1 MEGRLLLIPFIGA
14 GIGWLTNVVAIRMLF
29 RPKVPIK
36 VGGITVHGILPKRQ
50 KELAKAIALAVEKE
64 LLPLD
69 NLLGR
74 IRRPEFLQQLTT
86 TVVSHVDRRIRDGLP
101 GFLPAG
107 LRHYLADMLR
117 EVVSRETSLL
127 IGEVSGQVTEQIRQE
142 AQVGELVE
150 AKVNAFD
157 LDQLESLVVD
167 LASNELKHIELM
179 GALLGF
185 IVGLGQLLI
194 AVWLI

>member
-36 VGGITVHGILPKRQ
+36 VGGITVQGILPKRQ

>member
-1 MEGRLLLIPFIGA
+1 MEGRLLIIPFIGA
-14 GIGWLTNVVAIRMLF
+14 GIGWITNVVAIRMLF
-29 RPKVPIK
+29 RPKEPIK
-36 VGGITVHGILPKRQ
+36 VGGITLQGVLPKRQ

-64 LLPLD
+64 LLPVD

-107 LRHYLADMLR
+107 LRHYLADLLR
-117 EVVSRETSLL
+117 EVVSKETSLL
-127 IGEVSGQVTEQIRQE
+127 IGEVSGKVTEQIRQE

-150 AKVNAFD
+150 QKVNAFD
-157 LDQLESLVVD
+157 LDQLESLVID
-167 LASNELKHIELM
+167 LAANELRYIEIM
-179 GALLGF
+179 GAVLGF

-194 AVWLI
+194 AAWLV

>member
-29 RPKVPIK
+29 RPKMPIK
-36 VGGITVHGILPKRQ
+36 VGRLTVQGVLPKRQ
-50 KELAKAIALAVEKE
+50 NELAKAIAVAVEEE
-64 LLPLD
+64 LLPVD

-86 TVVSHVDRRIRDGLP
+86 TVVSHVDGRIRDGLP
-101 GFLPAG
+101 GFLPAN
-107 LRHYLADMLR
+107 LRHYVADMLR

-127 IGEVSGQVTEQIRQE
+127 IGEVSGKVSEQIRQE
-142 AQVGELVE
+142 AQVGQLVE
-150 AKVNAFD
+150 ERVRAFD
-157 LDQLESLVVD
+157 LDQLESLVVG
-167 LASNELKHIELM
+167 LASNELKHIEIL
-179 GALLGF
+179 GAILGF

-194 AVWLI
+194 AAWLV

>member
-29 RPKVPIK
+29 RPKMPIK
-36 VGGITVHGILPKRQ
+36 VGGLTVQGVLPRRQ
-50 KELAKAIALAVEKE
+50 NELAKAIAVAVEEE
-64 LLPLD
+64 LLPVD

-86 TVVSHVDRRIRDGLP
+86 TVVSHVDGRIRDGLP
-101 GFLPAG
+101 GFLPAN
-107 LRHYLADMLR
+107 LRHYVADMLR

-127 IGEVSGQVTEQIRQE
+127 IGEVSGKVTEQIRQE
-142 AQVGELVE
+142 AQVGQLVE
-150 AKVNAFD
+150 ERVRAFD
-157 LDQLESLVVD
+157 LDQLESLVVG
-167 LASNELKHIELM
+167 LASNELKTIEIL
-179 GALLGF
+179 GAILGF

-194 AVWLI
+194 AAWLV